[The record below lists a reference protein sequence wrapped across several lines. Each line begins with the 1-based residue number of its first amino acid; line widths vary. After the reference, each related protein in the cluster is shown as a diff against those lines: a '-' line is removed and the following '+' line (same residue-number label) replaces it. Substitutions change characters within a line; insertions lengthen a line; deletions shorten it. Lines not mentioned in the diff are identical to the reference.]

1 MKGCLLHGQVL
12 LVGMGCPAGSSWRA
26 GPREQQGAAGQ
37 RLLRTAL
44 FSGDLSAEH
53 VVWSQGDK
61 PASEVREEEWV

>member
-1 MKGCLLHGQVL
+1 
-12 LVGMGCPAGSSWRA
+12 MGCPADSSWKT

-37 RLLRTAL
+37 SLLRRTAL
-44 FSGDLSAEH
+44 FSGDLSTEH